1 MAEISGTKKRVL
13 DVIRHYQALNGY
25 PPTIREIAEKLELK
39 STKAVFV
46 HLKDLEQD
54 GYIKRSKKARAIE
67 ILPQYV
73 NIPIM
78 GVISAGKPLLAQEY
92 MEQIY
97 HIPKEEGIGRFFLKI
112 HGDSMVEAGLNNGDM
127 VLVDK
132 NQSAKSGDIIVAVIN
147 GEATVKRFIKKG
159 NTFLL
164 KPENKYYDPI
174 TINTE
179 EDEFEIVGIVVGHLT
194 LF

>member
-1 MAEISGTKKRVL
+1 MMEVGGTKKRVL
-13 DVIRHYQALNGY
+13 DIIRHYQALNGY

-46 HLKDLEQD
+46 HLKNLEQD

-78 GVISAGKPLLAQEY
+78 GVISAGKPLLTQEY

-97 HIPKEEGIGRFFLKI
+97 HIPHEEGIGRFFLKI
-112 HGDSMVEAGLNNGDM
+112 HGDSMVDAGLNSGDM

-132 NQSAKSGDIIVAVIN
+132 NQSAKSGDIVVAIIN

-159 NTFLL
+159 ITFLL

-174 TINTE
+174 TINPQ
-179 EDEFEIVGIVVGHLT
+179 EDEFEIVGTVVGHLT